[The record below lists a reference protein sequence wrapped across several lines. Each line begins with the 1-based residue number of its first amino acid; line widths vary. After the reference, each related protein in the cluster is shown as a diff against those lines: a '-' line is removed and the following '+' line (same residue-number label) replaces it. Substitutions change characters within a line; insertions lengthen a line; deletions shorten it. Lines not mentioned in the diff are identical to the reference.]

1 MHLLLTDRLT
11 CPRCGPTFGLILR
24 ADRLIDRRVHDGVL
38 GCPNCRDSFQVVDGF
53 ADLRPPPRGEV
64 GPGLV
69 GSPEAWAGDAGDEA
83 SRVVAL
89 LGIERGPGTVALVG
103 SPARHAASLVGAVE
117 DLLVAALD
125 PDLRAWPEV
134 ERVSRLVSESGLPFF
149 SRALRGVV
157 VDGRMGNDTLIEA
170 ARVVAPMSR
179 VLVMSAGDD
188 AREVLE
194 QAGLSI
200 LAAESE
206 MVLAARG

>member
-24 ADRLIDRRVHDGVL
+24 ADRLVDRRVHDGVL
-38 GCPNCRDSFQVVDGF
+38 GCPNCRDSFEVVDGF

-69 GSPEAWAGDAGDEA
+69 GSPGAWAEDADAEA

-103 SPARHAASLVGAVE
+103 SPARHAATLVGAVE
-117 DLLVAALD
+117 ELFVAALD
-125 PDLRAWPEV
+125 PDLRTWPEV

-157 VDGRMGNDTLIEA
+157 VDGRLGNDTLVEA
-170 ARVVAPMSR
+170 ARVVAHMSR
-179 VLVMSAGDD
+179 VLVMSADD
-188 AREVLE
+188 RTPEVLE
-194 QAGLSI
+194 EAGLSI
-200 LAAESE
+200 LATDSE